1 LNKEQMSSP
10 IASGDDVLLG
20 GYPPDLSCGKD
31 GAPGRLLKAG

>member
-10 IASGDDVLLG
+10 IAFCDEVLLG

-31 GAPGRLLKAG
+31 GADGRLLKAG